1 MSGLRLEGVANAVLA
16 PLDLTVRPG
25 EAVAVL
31 GPSGAGKSTLLKI
44 VAGLLPHRG
53 RVLLG
58 GGELT
63 GLPPHR
69 RGIGYMSQDLHL
81 FPHLSVAN
89 NLHLPLVFR
98 GLDRAARAARVA
110 ETLALCA
117 IDHRASRRPASLSG
131 GERQRAALARALVC
145 RPRLLLLDEPFA
157 NLDHAT
163 RGALWR
169 EVDAL
174 RRRLGITALIVTHD
188 PAEAAALADRSVR
201 IADGTLTE
209 RTAPS
214 CSPSMTTPCCA
225 C

>member
-1 MSGLRLEGVANAVLA
+1 MFDLRLEGVANAVLA

-44 VAGLLPHRG
+44 VAGLLPHQG
-53 RVLLG
+53 RIFFDG
-58 GGELT
+58 CDLT

-81 FPHLSVAN
+81 FAHLSVAN
-89 NLHLPLVFR
+89 NLHLPLLFG
-98 GLDRAARAARVA
+98 GLAPAARTARVA
-110 ETLALCA
+110 ETLRLCA
-117 IDHRASRRPASLSG
+117 IDHRATRRPASLSG
-131 GERQRAALARALVC
+131 GERQRAALARALVM

-157 NLDHAT
+157 NLDPAT
-163 RGALWR
+163 KAILWR

-174 RRRLGITALIVTHD
+174 RRRLGMTALIVTHD
-188 PAEAAALADRSVR
+188 PQEAAALADRSIR
-201 IADGTLTE
+201 LSDGTLTE
-209 RTAPS
+209 RIPRPCCPLT
-214 CSPSMTTPCCA
+214 TTPSFA